1 MRPYFIL
8 LFFAL
13 ASSLQC
19 APESKGIRAHV
30 VNLADGD
37 SFSVRVNGKIV
48 KVRIY
53 AIDAPEKGMPFY
65 KVSKEYLAK
74 LCGNQ
79 TVTLHLVQKDRYG
92 RWVSRVTLP
101 DGRDAASVM
110 IKNGLAWHYKHYSND
125 PKLAALEK
133 AARQKRIGLWRDSKP
148 TPPWKMREIRRQ
160 R

>member
-1 MRPYFIL
+1 MKPYFIL
-8 LFFAL
+8 LFLAL

-19 APESKGIRAHV
+19 APESKGVRAHV
-30 VNLADGD
+30 ISLADGD
-37 SFSVRVNGKIV
+37 SFSARVDGKIV
-48 KVRIY
+48 KVRIH

-79 TVTLHLVQKDRYG
+79 TVTLQVVEKDRYG
-92 RWVSRVTLP
+92 RLVSKVKLA
-101 DGRDAASVM
+101 DGRDVASVM
-110 IKNGLAWHYKHYSND
+110 IKNGFAWHYKHYSND

-133 AARQKRIGLWRDSKP
+133 AARAKKVGLWRDSNP

-160 R
+160 K